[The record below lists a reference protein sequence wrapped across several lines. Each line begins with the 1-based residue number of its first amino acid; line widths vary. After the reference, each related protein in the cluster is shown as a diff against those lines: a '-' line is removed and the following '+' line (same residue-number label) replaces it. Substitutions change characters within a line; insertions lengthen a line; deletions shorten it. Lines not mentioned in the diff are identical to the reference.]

1 MYQRSE
7 PPEPES
13 LLIHCPG
20 QDVYTRLFGNLAIN
34 REGKQYFRTGMISTQ
49 SEPSTTICL
58 VDPPKARN
66 QFWQYLSD
74 ILEQGYFIANGE
86 RVELPPSLR
95 LELYHTPAADITA
108 FRQAVNNTPVN
119 PHKTCGVINTFNF
132 AAMFT
137 DLSAQGNT
145 LQQTDTFEKMAS
157 QFDQL
162 AITGELTDQQWRI
175 LKHRTELLPT
185 VPELVTGSLPQPS
198 GASVVSLHTST
209 VANVAAHDCYHL
221 ATEQHWEALW
231 FSEQLKLSGTLSFW
245 LKQSPLLKKLLAGNT
260 VVLTGLEHAPV
271 LAGHLQSL
279 LAPEPYLWIYGQK
292 INLPNC
298 RVHIVWPS
306 DRLPAGSPWWQR
318 WQQQQD
324 TGKSESTGSV
334 ESVMAHYPHAVEP
347 ITRLLESVRTL
358 PISPDKSYPVLP
370 VQAPS
375 EFLALLESQ
384 LHIEQRLDQSSG
396 LESFHWR
403 KALNKL
409 LAHPVR
415 ADAAVYSFVKA
426 QISAR
431 FPDQGVDADGIVDTL
446 NALPALK
453 QPMDLADDFWPL
465 ARYMAPA
472 LADSL
477 PATFTEITPC
487 AVDKMAAIIHSL
499 RPQES
504 INAEQWPVLDD
515 TDNIHLYHGH
525 RLRLLYDAL
534 LVLARDGQYRGIP
547 LHQYAMVLDYQ
558 LSAITQRHP
567 SDPVPPL
574 LQHLQEQFRHCFSVL
589 TTPLQTLAT
598 DWLKARRSHNQQ
610 QAKRLEQLTAMLKQH
625 KIIELNG
632 PSGTG
637 KSCLAVATGQALQE
651 QQRSSMH
658 WLIAAIEA
666 KRGQQPV
673 KNLTL
678 GPNTT
683 WEDLYGSIILKKDR
697 HGNLVSHTSPGQ
709 ISDWA
714 RSARPG
720 LLVLNEANMA
730 PHGILSPLIGLR
742 QTPPRLC
749 VNGQTLWLTDNH
761 RVLLTG
767 NPENYQGRNLEP
779 ELKSRVLR
787 LYYRPLPQSILKQA
801 IIEPLLPE
809 AWPGELK
816 ATASASILSVL
827 AQYKKLVANE
837 YELTPRD
844 LKDIVARFKLIAAD
858 APCPTSN
865 EQLFALADE
874 ACQQSLG
881 GRIGR
886 EKRTEWQAL
895 KAYWHHCKKVDR
907 QILAQHQ
914 QAFNAFFRQ
923 LVQVNNKR
931 PKPLVVNTRGTREY
945 LKTCWQFLQLRAP
958 GRVAMVVEGSAGW
971 GKDALLLLTLETWQ
985 QLTGKGYQHLNG
997 TPERFT
1003 QFVQAFNRAW
1013 HLGEVL
1019 VVSELNIIPSGLLE
1033 EFLNDRL
1040 PLPHKAGF
1048 KLIGTINPPT
1058 YPGRAAFPPSLASR
1072 FTGVHIQSDILD
1084 DYRLRLQALGV
1095 SDVLSQWLTRCVN
1108 DINSYFHRQRSPL
1121 ELTLPQV
1128 LQAAD
1133 QLTRTPIGQW
1143 RDGLTRQWSAYL
1155 QNCQYPF
1162 KLPGIPGR
1170 SAKKSSPKGAAI
1182 KGPKIFN
1189 LGCSPDDNP
1198 QYNIT
1203 VHFPSQW
1210 STSHY
1215 RLNLLTVCVTD
1226 DQHLAI
1232 NTLPT
1237 QAINQTYLLPVLP
1250 WRGALQTG
1258 ETPGHMTLTPG
1269 SKWQPL
1275 PSLTPSDQLTGIR
1288 TVPAQAQLE
1297 LTHDNHTG
1305 QYFLRS
1311 QHKEPVAVDFIIKPD
1326 EGYFESIKP
1335 GDAID
1340 SQLQR
1345 CPPLIKVHLDQEI
1358 FTRQPTQS
1366 QAYQRLREIG
1376 AIKDLAERL
1385 TTLAVWFRGFSAHR
1399 DCTETGMDL
1408 VKGLLQEKR
1417 GTCRHRAFLFQLLC
1431 CYWGIEARIVSST
1444 AHRFVEVRC
1453 RSGWRLCDL
1462 SGTPKGTLK
1471 YSSAPQ
1477 WGSLYQPAPVQP
1489 VDSPGAQDAGVDRCP
1504 WSRLLS
1510 HVISVCQRWQCS
1522 VSQLPEEDLNL
1533 IKDIVLD
1540 EFQKNFRPIPLD
1552 RSFSRI
1558 IFYSSSRGA
1567 FRVDAFDIVYHYAPK
1582 QYLLAARRTI
1592 DHFSTLALP
1601 EKKAIIDWS
1610 YCMLNWAFKYQ
1621 APKEHLFCQWAE
1633 FAWQLYQRS
1642 PDDFP
1647 VLPVQ
1652 SLQAIIR
1659 FNFDHN
1665 GMAQQIGQHLFRI
1678 ESIGRT
1684 YLENVSD
1691 SPGAGNFS
1699 LLYDSETLP
1708 QVPVAEVYWSHCSQ
1722 GRPDIARLIRGE
1734 PCFPKKSNFY
1744 QETNTLIFSAQFLIN
1759 RALDTLK
1766 QATNKLT
1773 GAPFINELPDTPT
1786 ARRINEDFIN
1796 HAENNRQLIRLISDK
1811 RSAEI
1816 YSPVICKDLERFR
1829 VLIVGNFCNQLTI
1842 FESPA
1847 GQNFNLIGSGL
1858 FSQGITLD
1866 CRESLEKIK
1875 RLINEHDASIVNS

>member
-1 MYQRSE
+1 MHQRTQ

-20 QDVYTRLFGNLAIN
+20 QDVYARLFGNLAIN
-34 REGKQYFRTGMISTQ
+34 SEGKQYFRTGMISAQ

-58 VDPPKARN
+58 VDPPNARDR
-66 QFWQYLSD
+66 FWQSLSD

-95 LELYHTPAADITA
+95 LELYHTPAADIDA
-108 FRQAVNNTPVN
+108 FRQTVTNTPVN
-119 PHKTCGVINTFNF
+119 PDKTCGVINTFNF
-132 AAMFT
+132 AEIFK

-162 AITGELTDQQWRI
+162 AVTGELTDRQWRI
-175 LKHRTELLPT
+175 LKQRTELLPT
-185 VPELVTGSLPQPS
+185 VPGLVTGPLPEPS

-209 VANVAAHDCYHL
+209 VANVAANHCYHL

-231 FSEQLKLSGTLSFW
+231 FSEQLKLSGTLSFR
-245 LKQSPLLKKLLAGNT
+245 LKQSPLLKKLLAGEA
-260 VVLTGLEHAPV
+260 VVLTGLEQAPV

-306 DRLPAGSPWWQR
+306 DRLPSPWLQR

-324 TGKSESTGSV
+324 TGSSESTSIV
-334 ESVMAHYPHAVEP
+334 ESVMAHYPDAVGP

-358 PISPDKSYPVLP
+358 PISPDKSYPLLP

-375 EFLALLESQ
+375 EFLTLLESQ
-384 LHIEQRLDQSSG
+384 LHIEQSLDQSRV

-415 ADAAVYSFVKA
+415 ADDAVYSFVKA

-431 FPDQGVDADGIVDTL
+431 FPDQGVDVDGIVDIL

-453 QPMDLADDFWPL
+453 QPMDLADNFWPL

-487 AVDKMAAIIHSL
+487 AVDKMAAIIQSL
-499 RPQES
+499 IPQES
-504 INAEQWPVLDD
+504 INAEQWPVLED
-515 TDNIHLYHGH
+515 TDNIHLVHGH

-534 LVLARDGQYRGIP
+534 LVLASDGQYRGIAV
-547 LHQYAMVLDYQ
+547 HQYARILDDQ
-558 LSAITQRHP
+558 LSAITQSHP
-567 SDPVPPL
+567 SDPVPQL
-574 LQHLQEQFRHCFSVL
+574 QQHLQEQFRHCFSRS
-589 TTPLQTLAT
+589 TTPLQSLAT
-598 DWLKARRSHNQQ
+598 EWLKARRSHDQQ

-651 QQRSSMH
+651 QHRSSMH
-658 WLIAAIEA
+658 WLVAAIDA
-666 KRGQQPV
+666 KLGQRTV

-697 HGNLVSHTSPGQ
+697 HGNLVSQTKPGQ
-709 ISDWA
+709 LSDWA

-720 LLVLNEANMA
+720 LLVINEANLV
-730 PHGILSPLIGLR
+730 HRGILSPLIGLR

-749 VNGQTLWLTDNH
+749 VNGQTIWLTDNH

-787 LYYRPLPQSILKQA
+787 LYYRPLPQSILQQA
-801 IIEPLLPE
+801 IIEPLLPD

-816 ATASASILSVL
+816 STASANILSVL
-827 AQYKKLVANE
+827 AQYHKLVAKD
-837 YELTPRD
+837 YQLTPRD
-844 LKDIVARFKLIAAD
+844 LKDILARFRLIAAD

-881 GRIGR
+881 GRIDR
-886 EKRTEWQAL
+886 EKRSEWQAL
-895 KAYWHHCKKVDR
+895 RAYWNSSGKVDS
-907 QILAQHQ
+907 QVLEQHQ
-914 QAFNAFFRQ
+914 RAFNEFFRQ

-931 PKPLVVNTRGTREY
+931 PKPLVVDTPGTREY
-945 LKTCWQFLQLRAP
+945 IRTCWQFLQLRKP

-971 GKDALLLLTLETWQ
+971 GKDVLLLLTLATWQ

-997 TPERFT
+997 APDRFT
-1003 QFVQAFNRAW
+1003 EFVQAFNRAW
-1013 HLGEVL
+1013 RLGEVL

-1048 KLIGTINPPT
+1048 KLIGTVNPPT
-1058 YPGRAAFPPSLASR
+1058 YPGRSAFPPSLASR
-1072 FTGVHIQSDILD
+1072 FTGVHIHSDVLA
-1084 DYRLRLQALGV
+1084 DYRLRLQALGA
-1095 SDVLSQWLTRCVN
+1095 SDALSQWLTNCVS
-1108 DINSYFHRQRSPL
+1108 DINHYFRQQHCPL

-1143 RDGLTRQWSAYL
+1143 RDCLAREWDAYL
-1155 QNCQYPF
+1155 QHCPYSF

-1170 SAKKSSPKGAAI
+1170 SAKKPSPKAAAT
-1182 KGPKIFN
+1182 GWPKIFN
-1189 LGCSPDDNP
+1189 LGLPSDVHIEFNV
-1198 QYNIT
+1198 T
-1203 VHFPSQW
+1203 VHFPSGW

-1215 RLNLLTVCVTD
+1215 RLELLTVWVTD
-1226 DQHLAI
+1226 DQHLAT
-1232 NTLPT
+1232 NPLPT
-1237 QAINQTYLLPVLP
+1237 QPINHSYLLPVLP
-1250 WRGALQTG
+1250 WRGSLQAG
-1258 ETPGHMTLTPG
+1258 ETPGHMTLRPG

-1275 PSLTPSDQLTGIR
+1275 PSLTPDDRLTGIR
-1288 TVPAQAQLE
+1288 TIPAQVQLE
-1297 LTHDNHTG
+1297 LAHDKHNG

-1326 EGYFESIKP
+1326 EDYFAPITY
-1335 GDAID
+1335 GDFID
-1340 SQLQR
+1340 SQPQR
-1345 CPPLIKVHLDQEI
+1345 CPALIKVHLDQEI
-1358 FTRQPTQS
+1358 FTRQPTQCP
-1366 QAYQRLREIG
+1366 AYQRLREI
-1376 AIKDLAERL
+1376 AEIKDLSERL
-1385 TTLAVWFRGFSAHR
+1385 MVLADWFRGFSADRH
-1399 DCTETGMDL
+1399 CTETGMDL
-1408 VKGLLQEKR
+1408 VKRLLREKR

-1431 CYWGIEARIVSST
+1431 CYWGIEARMVGS
-1444 AHRFVEVRC
+1444 ANHRFVEVRC
-1453 RSGWRLCDL
+1453 RSGWRRCDL
-1462 SGTPKGTLK
+1462 SGTAKATVT
-1471 YSSAPQ
+1471 YSSAPE
-1477 WGSLYQPAPVQP
+1477 WDSLYQPAPVQP
-1489 VDSPGAQDAGVDRCP
+1489 VDSPGEPNSGVNDSGWNRVL
-1504 WSRLLS
+1504 SRA
-1510 HVISVCQRWQCS
+1510 ISVCQQWQRP
-1522 VSQLPEEDLNL
+1522 VSLLPEEALNL
-1533 IKDIVLD
+1533 IRDTVLD

-1552 RSFSRI
+1552 KSFSRCF
-1558 IFYSSSRGA
+1558 FYSSLEVEVRI
-1567 FRVDAFDIVYHYAPK
+1567 DAFGIVYHYTPK
-1582 QYLLAARRTI
+1582 QYLLAARQTI

-1610 YCMLNWAFKYQ
+1610 YCMLNWAFGYQ
-1621 APKEHLFCQWAE
+1621 SPKEHLFCQWAE

-1642 PDDFP
+1642 PGDFP

-1652 SLQAIIR
+1652 SLQAMIR
-1659 FNFDHN
+1659 FNFDHD
-1665 GMAQQIGQHLFRI
+1665 GMAQRMVQRLFRI
-1678 ESIGRT
+1678 DSIDRT
-1684 YLENVSD
+1684 YLEKVSD
-1691 SPGAGNFS
+1691 SSGAGNFS
-1699 LLYDSETLP
+1699 LLYPWETLP
-1708 QVPVAEVYWSHCSQ
+1708 QVPVAEVCWSHSAQ
-1722 GRPDIARLIRGE
+1722 GRPDITRLIRGE
-1734 PCFPKKSNFY
+1734 PCFPMKSNFY
-1744 QETNTLIFSAQFLIN
+1744 QETNTLIFSAQFLID
-1759 RALDTLK
+1759 RALDALK
-1766 QATNKLT
+1766 QSINKLT
-1773 GAPFINELPDTPT
+1773 GAPFIDELPGRST
-1786 ARRINEDFIN
+1786 ARPTNEDFIN
-1796 HAENNRQLIRLISDK
+1796 HAENNWQLIRLISDK
-1811 RSAEI
+1811 CSAEI
-1816 YSPVICKDLERFR
+1816 YSPVICQELERFR
-1829 VLIVGNFCNQLTI
+1829 VLIVGNFSNQLTI

-1858 FSQGITLD
+1858 LSAGITLD

-1875 RLINEHDASIVNS
+1875 RLINEHDASIVSS